1 MKINFCYLG
10 LCCIVFITI
19 TIIKIIAII
28 MIVFRDLKPENL
40 LLDGETG
47 YLKIAD
53 LGFARLHLLL
63 GLR

>member
-1 MKINFCYLG
+1 MGI
-10 LCCIVFITI
+10 CCIVFINI
-19 TIIKIIAII
+19 TII

-53 LGFARLHLLL
+53 LGFARFHSLL

>member
-1 MKINFCYLG
+1 MKINFCNLG
-10 LCCIVFITI
+10 ICCIVFINI
-19 TIIKIIAII
+19 TII

-53 LGFARLHLLL
+53 LGFARLHLLSR
-63 GLR
+63 LR

>member
-1 MKINFCYLG
+1 MKINFCNLG
-10 LCCIVFITI
+10 ICCIVFINI
-19 TIIKIIAII
+19 TIINIITII

-53 LGFARLHLLL
+53 LGFARLHLLSR
-63 GLR
+63 LR

>member
-1 MKINFCYLG
+1 MKIDFCY
-10 LCCIVFITI
+10 FIFINI
-19 TIIKIIAII
+19 TIINIIKII

>member
-1 MKINFCYLG
+1 MKINFCNLG
-10 LCCIVFITI
+10 ICCIVFINI
-19 TIIKIIAII
+19 TII

-53 LGFARLHLLL
+53 LGFARFHSLL

>member
-1 MKINFCYLG
+1 MKINFCNLG
-10 LCCIVFITI
+10 ICCIVFINI
-19 TIIKIIAII
+19 TIINIITII

-53 LGFARLHLLL
+53 LGFARLHFLS